1 MGFKIFLIL
10 YDFNQENQFL
20 TEETIKAMWED
31 GYATSK
37 PVIKDVDE
45 RNSEPRVSDRIVS
58 SKGAAILRMLESI
71 VLPDAFK
78 TNMRVI

>member
-1 MGFKIFLIL
+1 
-10 YDFNQENQFL
+10 
-20 TEETIKAMWED
+20 MWED

-45 RNSEPRVSDRIVS
+45 RNSEPRVNTPIIY

-71 VLPDAFK
+71 V
-78 TNMRVI
+78 TNETLKNSFRVCI